1 MYTRIP
7 SDVKTYDAS
16 SVEAKCALIGGRTGV
31 VAGLLMFVA
40 IYAYIHLHYGLFVGL
55 ALGWLPGGLAAWL
68 TAIAVD
74 WLVTHMARG
83 AVPLMK
89 KLMSYIRHFNLPM

>member
-7 SDVKTYDAS
+7 SDVKMQDAG
-16 SVEAKCALIGGRTGV
+16 SVEAKCALIGGRAGI

-40 IYAYIHLHYGLFVGL
+40 IYAYIYLHYGLFACL

-68 TAIAVD
+68 TAIAVG

-83 AVPLMK
+83 AVALAK
-89 KLMSYIRHFNLPM
+89 KVMSYIRHFKLTM

>member
-1 MYTRIP
+1 MYTRTP
-7 SDVKTYDAS
+7 SSVKTHDAGS
-16 SVEAKCALIGGRTGV
+16 LEARCALIGGRVGI

-40 IYAYIHLHYGLFVGL
+40 IYAYIHLHYGLFAGL

-74 WLVTHMARG
+74 WLATHMARG
-83 AVPLMK
+83 AVPLAK
-89 KLMSYIRHFNLPM
+89 KVMSYIRHFNLTM